1 MIIRNNDLPR
11 EDIEG
16 YAGGQGVLEFTKL
29 VPTELL
35 KDEAKL
41 IKFIRFQPGA
51 GLGEHAHVDNF
62 EVYYILGGH
71 GIAVDDGKEVA
82 VTTGD
87 VVYTADGASHSIRDA
102 GDGDLVM
109 LACVIYENKAE

>member
-1 MIIRNNDLPR
+1 MIIRDNEQQR
-11 EDIEG
+11 ENIEG
-16 YAGGQGVLEFTKL
+16 YAGGQGILEFTTL

-41 IKFIRFQPGA
+41 FKVIRFQPGA
-51 GLGEHAHVDNF
+51 GLGEHAHVDNY
-62 EVYYILGGH
+62 EIYYILGGH
-71 GIAVDDGKEVA
+71 GIAVDGGEEVA

-87 VVYTADGASHSIRDA
+87 GATHSIRDA

-109 LACVIYENKAE
+109 LACVIYENKAN

>member
-16 YAGGQGVLEFTKL
+16 YAGGQGVLEFTTL
-29 VPTELL
+29 VPSYLH
-35 KDEAKL
+35 KDDAIPFYPIGFE
-41 IKFIRFQPGA
+41 PGA
-51 GLGEHAHVDNF
+51 CIGEHSHEDNIELYF
-62 EVYYILGGH
+62 FLGGH